1 MEEEKRPIDRRE
13 LKLRARQAMRES
25 RPGAMRVTLVYLLLA
40 AGISA
45 AVGLLIPS
53 PLTTYTV
60 YTAMGADPETAVV
73 LALGQAG
80 GISFFLNILLTLLT
94 MVLSFG
100 YSAWALGR
108 SRGEELG
115 YRELFHGFRMAGR
128 VIGMRLWVLVL
139 TFLWGLAVAIPAAL
153 LIGGLVGA
161 LLLVGVS
168 GGADGAVYLSDGAA
182 IAVVV
187 LVLVIYLAAIVL
199 LAIITLRYAMS
210 DYTLLDAPEAGA
222 FAAVRRSRELM
233 RGRKRAYFVL
243 LLSFLGWFL
252 LVVLLMLLPMA
263 VCTAL
268 LAAAVL
274 SAPVL
279 VLPRWM
285 LMTALAF
292 LLPLPLECWLAP
304 YVSLTCA
311 NFYNELIGRG
321 APRPQTPEWE
331 FPAL

>member
-40 AGISA
+40 AGIST

-115 YRELFHGFRMAGR
+115 YRGLFHGFRMAGR

-153 LIGGLVGA
+153 LIGA

-268 LAAAVL
+268 LAAAVM

-279 VLPRWM
+279 VLPLWM

>member
-40 AGISA
+40 AGIST

-115 YRELFHGFRMAGR
+115 YRGLFHGFRMAGR

-153 LIGGLVGA
+153 LIGA

-187 LVLVIYLAAIVL
+187 LVLVIYLAAVVL

-268 LAAAVL
+268 LAAAVM

-279 VLPRWM
+279 VLPLWM

>member
-153 LIGGLVGA
+153 LIGA

-187 LVLVIYLAAIVL
+187 LVLVIYLAAVVL

-268 LAAAVL
+268 LAAAVM

-279 VLPRWM
+279 VLPLWM
-285 LMTALAF
+285 LMTALVF
-292 LLPLPLECWLAP
+292 LLPLPLECWLAT

>member
-153 LIGGLVGA
+153 LIGA

-187 LVLVIYLAAIVL
+187 LVLVIYLAAVVL

-210 DYTLLDAPEAGA
+210 DYALLDAPEAGA

-268 LAAAVL
+268 LAAAVM

-279 VLPRWM
+279 VLPLWM
-285 LMTALAF
+285 LMTALVF

>member
-40 AGISA
+40 AGIST

-73 LALGQAG
+73 LALEQAG

-153 LIGGLVGA
+153 LIGA

-187 LVLVIYLAAIVL
+187 LVLVIYLAAVVL

-268 LAAAVL
+268 LAAAVM

-279 VLPRWM
+279 VLPLWM

-311 NFYNELIGRG
+311 NFYHELIGRG

>member
-1 MEEEKRPIDRRE
+1 MDEERRPIDRRE

-153 LIGGLVGA
+153 LIGA

-187 LVLVIYLAAIVL
+187 LVLVIYLAAVVL

-268 LAAAVL
+268 LAAAVM

-279 VLPRWM
+279 VLPLWM
-285 LMTALAF
+285 LMTALVF

>member
-115 YRELFHGFRMAGR
+115 YRGLFHGFRMAGR

-153 LIGGLVGA
+153 LIGA

-187 LVLVIYLAAIVL
+187 LVLVIYLAAVVL

-268 LAAAVL
+268 LAAAVM

-279 VLPRWM
+279 VLPLWM

>member
-60 YTAMGADPETAVV
+60 YTAMGADPETALF

-153 LIGGLVGA
+153 LIGA

-187 LVLVIYLAAIVL
+187 LVLVIYLAAVVL

-268 LAAAVL
+268 LAAAVM

-279 VLPRWM
+279 VLPLWM
-285 LMTALAF
+285 LMTALVF

>member
-40 AGISA
+40 AGIST

-73 LALGQAG
+73 LALEQAG
-80 GISFFLNILLTLLT
+80 GISFFLSILLTLLT

-153 LIGGLVGA
+153 LIGA

-187 LVLVIYLAAIVL
+187 LVLVIYLAAVVL

-268 LAAAVL
+268 LAAAVM

-279 VLPRWM
+279 VLPLWM

-304 YVSLTCA
+304 YLSLTCA
-311 NFYNELIGRG
+311 NFYNELTGRG

>member
-40 AGISA
+40 AGIST

-153 LIGGLVGA
+153 LIGA

-187 LVLVIYLAAIVL
+187 LVLVIYLAAVVL

-268 LAAAVL
+268 LAAAVM

-279 VLPRWM
+279 VLPLWM
-285 LMTALAF
+285 LMTALVF

>member
-40 AGISA
+40 AGIST

-153 LIGGLVGA
+153 LIGA

-187 LVLVIYLAAIVL
+187 LVLVIYLAAVVL

-210 DYTLLDAPEAGA
+210 DYALLDAPEAGA

-268 LAAAVL
+268 LAAAVM

-279 VLPRWM
+279 VLPLWM
-285 LMTALAF
+285 LMTALVF

>member
-1 MEEEKRPIDRRE
+1 MDEERRPIDRRE

-60 YTAMGADPETAVV
+60 YTAMGADPETALF

-153 LIGGLVGA
+153 LIGA

-187 LVLVIYLAAIVL
+187 LVLVIYLAAVVL

-268 LAAAVL
+268 LAAAVM

-279 VLPRWM
+279 VLPLWM
-285 LMTALAF
+285 LMTALVF

>member
-153 LIGGLVGA
+153 LIGA

-187 LVLVIYLAAIVL
+187 LVLVIYLAAVVL

-268 LAAAVL
+268 LAAAVM

-279 VLPRWM
+279 VLPLWM
-285 LMTALAF
+285 LMTALVF

>member
-153 LIGGLVGA
+153 LIGA

-187 LVLVIYLAAIVL
+187 LVLVIYLAAVVL

-222 FAAVRRSRELM
+222 FAAVRRSKELM
-233 RGRKRAYFVL
+233 RGRKRTKDIHTRPVTTAKRPPSAMKYRMRCVL
-243 LLSFLGWFL
+243 
-252 LVVLLMLLPMA
+252 
-263 VCTAL
+263 
-268 LAAAVL
+268 
-274 SAPVL
+274 
-279 VLPRWM
+279 
-285 LMTALAF
+285 
-292 LLPLPLECWLAP
+292 
-304 YVSLTCA
+304 
-311 NFYNELIGRG
+311 
-321 APRPQTPEWE
+321 
-331 FPAL
+331 

>member
-25 RPGAMRVTLVYLLLA
+25 RPGPMRVTLVYLLLA
-40 AGISA
+40 AGIST

-153 LIGGLVGA
+153 LIGA

-187 LVLVIYLAAIVL
+187 LVLVIYLAAVVL

-268 LAAAVL
+268 LAAAVM

-279 VLPRWM
+279 VLPLWM
-285 LMTALAF
+285 LMTALVF

>member
-40 AGISA
+40 AGIST

-153 LIGGLVGA
+153 LIGA

-187 LVLVIYLAAIVL
+187 LVLVIYLAAVVL

-268 LAAAVL
+268 LAAAVM

-279 VLPRWM
+279 VLPLWM

-304 YVSLTCA
+304 YLSLTCA

>member
-40 AGISA
+40 AGIST

-153 LIGGLVGA
+153 LIGA

-187 LVLVIYLAAIVL
+187 LVLVIYLAAVVL

-210 DYTLLDAPEAGA
+210 DYALLDAPEAGA
-222 FAAVRRSRELM
+222 FAAVRRSKELM
-233 RGRKRAYFVL
+233 RGRKRTYFVL

-252 LVVLLMLLPMA
+252 LIVLLMLLPMA

-268 LAAAVL
+268 LAAAVM
-274 SAPVL
+274 SAPGL
-279 VLPRWM
+279 VLPLWM
-285 LMTALAF
+285 LMTALVF

-304 YVSLTCA
+304 YLSLTCA

>member
-153 LIGGLVGA
+153 LIGA

-187 LVLVIYLAAIVL
+187 LVLVIYLAAVVL

-222 FAAVRRSRELM
+222 FAAVRRSKELM
-233 RGRKRAYFVL
+233 RGRKRTYFVL
-243 LLSFLGWFL
+243 LLTFLG
-252 LVVLLMLLPMA
+252 
-263 VCTAL
+263 
-268 LAAAVL
+268 
-274 SAPVL
+274 
-279 VLPRWM
+279 
-285 LMTALAF
+285 
-292 LLPLPLECWLAP
+292 
-304 YVSLTCA
+304 
-311 NFYNELIGRG
+311 
-321 APRPQTPEWE
+321 
-331 FPAL
+331 

>member
-1 MEEEKRPIDRRE
+1 
-13 LKLRARQAMRES
+13 
-25 RPGAMRVTLVYLLLA
+25 
-40 AGISA
+40 
-45 AVGLLIPS
+45 
-53 PLTTYTV
+53 
-60 YTAMGADPETAVV
+60 MGADPETAVV

-115 YRELFHGFRMAGR
+115 YRDLFHGFRMAGR

-153 LIGGLVGA
+153 LIGA

-187 LVLVIYLAAIVL
+187 LVLVIYLAAVVL

-210 DYTLLDAPEAGA
+210 DYALLDAPEAGA

-268 LAAAVL
+268 LAAAVM

-279 VLPRWM
+279 VLPLWM
-285 LMTALAF
+285 LMTALVF

>member
-40 AGISA
+40 AGIST

-153 LIGGLVGA
+153 LIGA

-187 LVLVIYLAAIVL
+187 LVLVIYLAAVVL

-210 DYTLLDAPEAGA
+210 DYALLDAPEAGA

-268 LAAAVL
+268 LAAAVM

-279 VLPRWM
+279 VLPLWM

-304 YVSLTCA
+304 YLSLTCA

>member
-40 AGISA
+40 AGISTLI
-45 AVGLLIPS
+45 GLLIPS
-53 PLTTYTV
+53 PLTAYTM

-153 LIGGLVGA
+153 LIGA

-187 LVLVIYLAAIVL
+187 LVLVIYLAAVVL

-268 LAAAVL
+268 LAAAVM

-279 VLPRWM
+279 VLPLWM

-311 NFYNELIGRG
+311 NFYNELTGRG

>member
-115 YRELFHGFRMAGR
+115 YRDLFHGFRMAGR

-153 LIGGLVGA
+153 LIGA

-187 LVLVIYLAAIVL
+187 LVLVIYLAAVVL

-210 DYTLLDAPEAGA
+210 DYTLLDAPEAVA
-222 FAAVRRSRELM
+222 FAAVRRSKELM
-233 RGRKRAYFVL
+233 RGRKRTCFVL

-268 LAAAVL
+268 LAAAVM

-279 VLPRWM
+279 VLPLWM
-285 LMTALAF
+285 LMTALVF

>member
-153 LIGGLVGA
+153 LIGA

-187 LVLVIYLAAIVL
+187 LVLVIYLAAVVL

-222 FAAVRRSRELM
+222 FAAVRRSKELM
-233 RGRKRAYFVL
+233 RGRKRTYFVL

-252 LVVLLMLLPMA
+252 LIVLLMLLPMA

-268 LAAAVL
+268 LAAAVM
-274 SAPVL
+274 SAPGL
-279 VLPRWM
+279 VLPLWM
-285 LMTALAF
+285 LMTALVF

-304 YVSLTCA
+304 YLSLTCA

>member
-40 AGISA
+40 AGISTLI
-45 AVGLLIPS
+45 GLLIPS
-53 PLTTYTV
+53 PLTAYTM

-153 LIGGLVGA
+153 LIGA

-187 LVLVIYLAAIVL
+187 LVLVIYLAAVVL

-268 LAAAVL
+268 LAAAVM

-279 VLPRWM
+279 VLPLWM
-285 LMTALAF
+285 LMTALVF

>member
-40 AGISA
+40 AGIST

-153 LIGGLVGA
+153 LIGA

-187 LVLVIYLAAIVL
+187 LVLVIYLAAVVL

-210 DYTLLDAPEAGA
+210 DYALLDAPEAGA

-268 LAAAVL
+268 LAAAVM

-279 VLPRWM
+279 VLPLWM

>member
-40 AGISA
+40 AGIST

-153 LIGGLVGA
+153 LIGA

-187 LVLVIYLAAIVL
+187 LVLVIYLAAVVL

-268 LAAAVL
+268 LAAAVM

-279 VLPRWM
+279 VLPLWM

-304 YVSLTCA
+304 YLSLTCA
-311 NFYNELIGRG
+311 NFYNELTGRG

>member
-40 AGISA
+40 AGIST

-60 YTAMGADPETAVV
+60 YTAMGADPETALF

-153 LIGGLVGA
+153 LIGA

-187 LVLVIYLAAIVL
+187 LVLVIYLAAVVL

-210 DYTLLDAPEAGA
+210 DYALLDAPEAGA

-268 LAAAVL
+268 LAAAVM

-279 VLPRWM
+279 VLPLWM
-285 LMTALAF
+285 LMTALVF

>member
-40 AGISA
+40 AGIST

-73 LALGQAG
+73 LALEQAG

-153 LIGGLVGA
+153 LIGA

-187 LVLVIYLAAIVL
+187 LVLVIYLAAVVL

-210 DYTLLDAPEAGA
+210 DYALLDAPEAGA

-268 LAAAVL
+268 LAAAVM

-279 VLPRWM
+279 VLPLWM
-285 LMTALAF
+285 LMTALVF